1 MDANGFSDPYVKIKL
16 IPDPDQLYKQK
27 TNVIKKTLD
36 PVWNEKFNM
45 WVLQI
50 LFRYDVHVLFITFTI
65 GTILENFLFGR
76 LKCVL
81 YISFVQ

>member
-16 IPDPDQLYKQK
+16 IPDPDQIYKQK

-45 WVLQI
+45 
-50 LFRYDVHVLFITFTI
+50 
-65 GTILENFLFGR
+65 
-76 LKCVL
+76 
-81 YISFVQ
+81 